1 MPEPPKN
8 DRNFSQKWA
17 YSDIENEFG
26 MWRSEYDITDSW
38 TAYTG
43 LGAQHAHEEGIYS
56 APKLLDKSGN
66 ATVSRLDTNR
76 ISDSVSGMAGIR
88 GNFDTGF
95 VSHKVNVGY
104 SAMTKNE
111 KIAWK
116 MSAAA
121 DNPTTNIYHNTG
133 VAMPD
138 SSNFSGSGGKYSDPL
153 TSGRTRT
160 QGWLLSDTLGV
171 LDDKLLFTAG
181 ARHQKVVIRGYNK
194 ITGAENDADGFDG
207 SRWMPT
213 YGVVYKPWEEI
224 SLYAN
229 HTEALQP
236 GETAPNT
243 ATNYGQSTGIVHS
256 KQNEVGV
263 KADFGRVGAPW
274 RCLRSKCRRRSLTTA
289 VTTAWMQNN
298 VTAAWS

>member
-1 MPEPPKN
+1 
-8 DRNFSQKWA
+8 
-17 YSDIENEFG
+17 
-26 MWRSEYDITDSW
+26 MWRSEYDITDNW

-56 APKLLDKSGN
+56 APKLVDKSGK

-88 GNFDTGF
+88 GHFTTGF

-116 MSAAA
+116 MSATA

-138 SSNFSGSGGKYSDPL
+138 SSNFNGSGGKYSDPL

-160 QGWLLSDTLGV
+160 QGWLLSDTGR
-171 LDDKLLFTAG
+171 AG
-181 ARHQKVVIRGYNK
+181 
-194 ITGAENDADGFDG
+194 
-207 SRWMPT
+207 
-213 YGVVYKPWEEI
+213 
-224 SLYAN
+224 
-229 HTEALQP
+229 
-236 GETAPNT
+236 
-243 ATNYGQSTGIVHS
+243 
-256 KQNEVGV
+256 
-263 KADFGRVGAPW
+263 
-274 RCLRSKCRRRSLTTA
+274 
-289 VTTAWMQNN
+289 
-298 VTAAWS
+298 

>member
-66 ATVSRLDTNR
+66 AVVSRLDTNR

-88 GNFDTGF
+88 GNFTTGF

-116 MSAAA
+116 MSATK

-133 VAMPD
+133 VDMPD
-138 SSNFSGSGGKYSDPL
+138 SSNLNGSGGKYSDPL

-160 QGWLLSDTLGV
+160 QGWLLSDTTGRAGRQAAV
-171 LDDKLLFTAG
+171 HRRRAPSEGGDSRVQQNHRCGKRRGRFRRQPLDAHL
-181 ARHQKVVIRGYNK
+181 
-194 ITGAENDADGFDG
+194 
-207 SRWMPT
+207 
-213 YGVVYKPWEEI
+213 
-224 SLYAN
+224 
-229 HTEALQP
+229 
-236 GETAPNT
+236 
-243 ATNYGQSTGIVHS
+243 
-256 KQNEVGV
+256 
-263 KADFGRVGAPW
+263 
-274 RCLRSKCRRRSLTTA
+274 RRSL
-289 VTTAWMQNN
+289 
-298 VTAAWS
+298 

>member
-1 MPEPPKN
+1 VDFVPEPPKN

-17 YSDIENEFG
+17 YSNIENEFG
-26 MWRSEYDITDSW
+26 MWRSEYDITDNW

-56 APKLLDKSGN
+56 APKLLDKSGK

-88 GNFDTGF
+88 GNFNTGF

-116 MSAAA
+116 MSATK

-133 VAMPD
+133 VDMPD
-138 SSNFSGSGGKYSDPL
+138 STNFNGSGGKYSDPL

-181 ARHQKVVIRGYNK
+181 RAIRKWSFAG
-194 ITGAENDADGFDG
+194 ITKLPVRKTTRTASTAAAGCQPTAWFTNRGRRFPFTPTTPKRC
-207 SRWMPT
+207 SRA
-213 YGVVYKPWEEI
+213 KPR
-224 SLYAN
+224 L
-229 HTEALQP
+229 TP
-236 GETAPNT
+236 P
-243 ATNYGQSTGIVHS
+243 
-256 KQNEVGV
+256 
-263 KADFGRVGAPW
+263 P
-274 RCLRSKCRRRSLTTA
+274 TTA
-289 VTTAWMQNN
+289 RAPVSFTLSRTKWA
-298 VTAAWS
+298 